1 MNQFSNL
8 QWNTPNHF
16 FSPFQNTSIYSKHTT
31 VQFEPQLNWCVQ
43 IQIKKRNVTKLFQLS
58 EHKVTCSAETGVWGT
73 EWGTLYISLASTWF
87 KTCLKL
93 YALLWIWHFKSP
105 TQSHWKG
112 LVLRSCLTFAGTP
125 SVCGKQRPICI
136 SQWTK
141 SSSVLQL
148 PSKLLWC
155 KVSASI
161 HSFPYINVWWV
172 DSAAIQDLLRLNVS
186 PCEKPLKSEEL

>member
-1 MNQFSNL
+1 M
-8 QWNTPNHF
+8 
-16 FSPFQNTSIYSKHTT
+16 
-31 VQFEPQLNWCVQ
+31 
-43 IQIKKRNVTKLFQLS
+43 KKRNVTKLFKLS

-112 LVLRSCLTFAGTP
+112 LVPRSCLTFAGTP